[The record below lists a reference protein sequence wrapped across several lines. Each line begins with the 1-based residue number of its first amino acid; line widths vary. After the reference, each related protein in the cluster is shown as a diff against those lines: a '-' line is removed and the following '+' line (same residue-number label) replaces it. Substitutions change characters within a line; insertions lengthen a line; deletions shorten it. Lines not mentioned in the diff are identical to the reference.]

1 MGVPANLVETVKH
14 LTSNELALAYQQ
26 QILVLDEQKLPFFWS
41 GALLQVS
48 QSSTQHQSDAAVP
61 VVILQKA
68 GQRMALHVDE
78 IFGNQ
83 ELVVKNLGPQLSG
96 LPGLDGISALDS
108 GALVLIYNPFVLA
121 DVYAKAAVNVYA
133 AIRLKTNSGLEYR
146 SPLIF

>member
-1 MGVPANLVETVKH
+1 
-14 LTSNELALAYQQ
+14 
-26 QILVLDEQKLPFFWS
+26 
-41 GALLQVS
+41 
-48 QSSTQHQSDAAVP
+48 